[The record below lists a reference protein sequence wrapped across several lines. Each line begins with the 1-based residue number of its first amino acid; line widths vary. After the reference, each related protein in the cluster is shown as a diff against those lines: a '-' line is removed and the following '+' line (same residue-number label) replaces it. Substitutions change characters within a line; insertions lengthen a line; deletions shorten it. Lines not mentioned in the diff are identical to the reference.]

1 MNELSAVQNFAVSV
15 IPILFAIT
23 VHEVAHGWAAKRLG
37 DQTAFQ
43 LGRLTLNPIKHIDPI
58 GTLLV
63 PGILI
68 LAGGFIF
75 GWAKPVPII
84 TRNLRN
90 PKRDMMIVAFAGPF
104 SNLIMAL
111 IWAVIMK
118 IGYGL
123 AGDFSWVGVPL
134 IYMAGTGIFINLLLF
149 VLNLLPI
156 PPLDG
161 GRIVA
166 GLLPSQFAVKYESI
180 ERYGLFIMLGLL
192 ISGILASIIF
202 PPVSAMQQI
211 LYQLFGL

>member
-1 MNELSAVQNFAVSV
+1 MTELSAAQNFAVSV
-15 IPILFAIT
+15 LPILFAIT
-23 VHEVAHGWAAKRLG
+23 VHEVAHGWVAKQLG

-63 PGILI
+63 PGILL

-75 GWAKPVPII
+75 GWAKPVPVN
-84 TRNLRN
+84 TCNLRN
-90 PKRDMMIVAFAGPF
+90 PKRDMILVAFAGPF

-111 IWAVIMK
+111 MWAAVMK

-123 AGDFSWVGVPL
+123 TADLSWVGVPL
-134 IYMAGTGIFINLLLF
+134 IYMAGMGIFINLLLF

-161 GRIVA
+161 GRILA
-166 GLLPSQFAVKYESI
+166 GLLPAKVAVKYESI
-180 ERYGLFIMLGLL
+180 ERYGLFIMIGLL
-192 ISGILASIIF
+192 ISGILAAIIL
-202 PPVSAMQQI
+202 PPVSAIQQM
-211 LYQLFGL
+211 LYHLFGL